1 VAHFLEHLLFKGTTT
16 VGTRDLEAER
26 ALFTRM
32 DAAHDSLVLA
42 RGAWPDP
49 DTARVREL
57 EARITLLED
66 SARVHVVS
74 NEFDEILSR
83 NGARGLNATTSYEAT
98 EYFVELPAN
107 RAKLWFVLEADRMRN
122 PVFREF
128 YREREVI
135 EEERRARMDSDPG
148 GLLYEAHLGAAFR
161 VHPYGVAPIGHMD
174 DIRNLT
180 RRDVEDFYR
189 SHYGPENTVVAVVG
203 AIDPDSIGGLGRRL
217 LLPPGA
223 PGRGAPRSWPGAAPA
238 GGAPHRGHPRRRA
251 PAPHRLEGGE
261 RGPPRRPGPG
271 PPGQPPGGGAGL
283 PSLPPPGAGG
293 STGHL
298 RHRRDGSR
306 KPVPRRLHHPGRAPG
321 PPHPRGGGGG
331 HLPGAGAAPAR
342 APHRPGAGA
351 GPARLEAARV
361 RRLTSNLGLAFQ
373 LAGSTA
379 FHGDW
384 RTTFELQE
392 RMQAVEAQ
400 DVVRVLER
408 YFHREGRTVGILRRF
423 GGHAVSGLGTGG
435 LVLALVP
442 PGPRSP
448 RPWPRRPGF
457 RRGFRKPGCR
467 SFRSRKPT
475 PSAPS
480 PPWGGSAVEAL
491 TFPPVDFA
499 PPRAREHEI
508 LGVPVYHL
516 HDPTLPLVDVFVQLR
531 GGISHFPREDGP
543 ALTALSSLVRNG
555 GTPPSPPTR
564 WTPASTSWP
573 SSSPWDPG
581 EEGPSPP

>member
-1 VAHFLEHLLFKGTTT
+1 VKIPFLTLLALAMAAPAAGQGVDPGLPDGAHLPVVEHTLENGMRFLVLPRAGAPTVSFLVHVPVGSVHERLGNTGVAHFLEHLLFKGTTT
-16 VGTRDLEAER
+16 VGTRNLEAER

-66 SARVHVVS
+66 SARVHVIS

-107 RAKLWFVLEADRMRN
+107 RAQLWFVLEADRMRN

-135 EEERRARMDSDPG
+135 EEERRARMESDPG

-203 AIDPDSIGGLGRRL
+203 AIDPDSAVAWADAYFSPLERRGAAHPVLAAEPPQRGERRIEVIHDAEPQLRIAWKVGSEVHPDAPALALLANLLVGGRDSRLFRRL
-217 LLPPGA
+217 VREDRLA
-223 PGRGAPRSWPGAAPA
+223 TSVTA
-238 GGAPHRGHPRRRA
+238 GT
-251 PAPHRLEGGE
+251 
-261 RGPPRRPGPG
+261 GPG
-271 PPGQPPGGGAGL
+271 SRFPGVFTIQATP
-283 PSLPPPGAGG
+283 
-293 STGHL
+293 
-298 RHRRDGSR
+298 
-306 KPVPRRLHHPGRAPG
+306 
-321 PPHPRGGGGG
+321 
-331 HLPGAGAAPAR
+331 R
-342 APHRPGAGA
+342 APHTPEEVEAAIYQELDRLRREP
-351 GPARLEAARV
+351 PTSLELERVRRRLEAARV

-384 RTTFELQE
+384 RTTFELQA
-392 RMQAVEAQ
+392 RMQAVEAE
-400 DVVRVLER
+400 DVVRVLEAW
-408 YFHREGRTVGILRRF
+408 FHREGRTVGILRR
-423 GGHAVSGLGTGG
+423 ASE
-435 LVLALVP
+435 A
-442 PGPRSP
+442 
-448 RPWPRRPGF
+448 
-457 RRGFRKPGCR
+457 
-467 SFRSRKPT
+467 T
-475 PSAPS
+475 P
-480 PPWGGSAVEAL
+480 
-491 TFPPVDFA
+491 
-499 PPRAREHEI
+499 
-508 LGVPVYHL
+508 
-516 HDPTLPLVDVFVQLR
+516 
-531 GGISHFPREDGP
+531 
-543 ALTALSSLVRNG
+543 
-555 GTPPSPPTR
+555 
-564 WTPASTSWP
+564 
-573 SSSPWDPG
+573 
-581 EEGPSPP
+581 